1 VIFPIL
7 CLVVLCL
14 AILCLA
20 VLRPAVLR
28 PAVVGPAVVGPAV
41 LGVAFR
47 GVAFRGTAFLGAA
60 VPCVAVPCVAVR
72 VRLVSRLAVLL
83 AALPLLLPGM
93 ARAAPIMI
101 HFTAQVAGGNSIDT
115 DDVFAEGAGAN
126 LRGQIITGSVTIDP
140 AFLTQACG
148 GVGACYGDFGAGAIS
163 VSFTLNGIT
172 STVMSSGTIGYL
184 GNRSGGSVSIRDRRH
199 GGVNYLDAGATSA
212 DGMVQ
217 QSIGVLFNNATLFDA
232 PGGDPAD
239 AIYSLGRIG
248 GGKGLVKGGITYMS
262 PVEHL
267 DAVILS
273 IEVPEPAALSLFGLG
288 LLLLAAA
295 RPGRGAGWG
304 PSPPG
309 RTGAERHGCA

>member
-20 VLRPAVLR
+20 VLRPAV
-28 PAVVGPAVVGPAV
+28 VGPAV

-47 GVAFRGTAFLGAA
+47 GVAFRGAAVPCVAVPCVA

-140 AFLTQACG
+140 TFLTQACG

>member
-20 VLRPAVLR
+20 VLRPAVVG

-140 AFLTQACG
+140 TFLTQACG

-184 GNRSGGSVSIRDRRH
+184 GNRSGGSVSIRDRRY

>member
-1 VIFPIL
+1 
-7 CLVVLCL
+7 
-14 AILCLA
+14 
-20 VLRPAVLR
+20 
-28 PAVVGPAVVGPAV
+28 
-41 LGVAFR
+41 
-47 GVAFRGTAFLGAA
+47 
-60 VPCVAVPCVAVR
+60 
-72 VRLVSRLAVLL
+72 
-83 AALPLLLPGM
+83 
-93 ARAAPIMI
+93 
-101 HFTAQVAGGNSIDT
+101 
-115 DDVFAEGAGAN
+115 
-126 LRGQIITGSVTIDP
+126 VTIDP

>member
-47 GVAFRGTAFLGAA
+47 GVAFRGTAFLGA
-60 VPCVAVPCVAVR
+60 AVPCVAVR

-140 AFLTQACG
+140 TFLTQACG

>member
-20 VLRPAVLR
+20 VLRPAV
-28 PAVVGPAVVGPAV
+28 VGPAVLGVAF

-140 AFLTQACG
+140 TFLTQACG